1 VFEPTSE
8 AVPVIAP
15 VDELIERPV
24 GKAPDVIEYVIV
36 SPSGSTAAAEEIV
49 YEERALSD
57 IVPNV
62 PDAVLKTGLA
72 STDKQ
77 VSKVANNPE
86 RFVTRMLY
94 GSCAPKKE
102 LCGIKAVS

>member
-1 VFEPTSE
+1 M
-8 AVPVIAP
+8 
-15 VDELIERPV
+15 
-24 GKAPDVIEYVIV
+24 
-36 SPSGSTAAAEEIV
+36 
-49 YEERALSD
+49 
-57 IVPNV
+57 
-62 PDAVLKTGLA
+62 LKTGVA

-77 VSKVANNPE
+77 DSKVADSPE